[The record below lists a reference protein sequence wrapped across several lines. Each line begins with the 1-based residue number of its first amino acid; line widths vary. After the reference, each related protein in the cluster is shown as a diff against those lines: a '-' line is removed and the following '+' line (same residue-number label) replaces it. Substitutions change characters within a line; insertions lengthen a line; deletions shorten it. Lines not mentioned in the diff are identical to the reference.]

1 MADEQSSQRSQG
13 PASVPPP
20 GSIVPVPRVRHLVTA
35 DGARIPYT
43 RAELG
48 RLFNAGPIQQSIF
61 GILETR
67 DAVSLRH
74 AVHAQDQNG
83 DLLRIPNTTCEDS
96 NLGFPAGGRD
106 DFNRVYIMRPPPFE
120 PAQTTRTPCNREAI
134 WTNPQPAT
142 PGFPLGFQELSL
154 CCEPLVVVNQ
164 HWPDR
169 YRRVCKPCK
178 DKRFQDINW
187 RRRELLFGVCTDCR
201 VYTNSLTIPP
211 DRLQCDCSPNTRW
224 TDGINGNQAH
234 AAHMCLPHDWE
245 DWWFHTAP
253 RAQIEMDARY
263 RLRLRKKPTRIGYKK
278 SKKATPR
285 DQMTPFQRRYCMKV
299 VRRGRPDAVPRCFCG
314 NVMSHAEHYRPNGR
328 KVTTAAG
335 VEMPIYQWRSCTGCN
350 AFVNTDV

>member
-43 RAELG
+43 RAEPG

-74 AVHAQDQNG
+74 AVHARDQNG

-106 DFNRVYIMRPPPFE
+106 DFNRV
-120 PAQTTRTPCNREAI
+120 
-134 WTNPQPAT
+134 
-142 PGFPLGFQELSL
+142 
-154 CCEPLVVVNQ
+154 
-164 HWPDR
+164 
-169 YRRVCKPCK
+169 
-178 DKRFQDINW
+178 
-187 RRRELLFGVCTDCR
+187 
-201 VYTNSLTIPP
+201 
-211 DRLQCDCSPNTRW
+211 PNTRW

-245 DWWFHTAP
+245 DWWFHTTP

-285 DQMTPFQRRYCMKV
+285 DQMTPFQRRHCMKV

-314 NVMSHAEHYRPNGR
+314 NIMSHAEHYRPNGR

-335 VEMPIYQWRSCTGCN
+335 LRMPIYQWRNCTGCN

>member
-1 MADEQSSQRSQG
+1 MADEQSRQRNQV
-13 PASVPPP
+13 PASIPPP
-20 GSIVPVPRVRHLVTA
+20 GSIVPVARVRHLVTA

-48 RLFNAGPIQQSIF
+48 WLFNAGPIQQIIF

-74 AVHAQDQNG
+74 AVHARDQNG
-83 DLLRIPNTTCEDS
+83 DLLRIPNTTCEDP
-96 NLGFPAGGRD
+96 NLGFTAGGRD
-106 DFNRVYIMRPPPFE
+106 AFNRSSDLD
-120 PAQTTRTPCNREAI
+120 QSTNCNAWI
-134 WTNPQPAT
+134 
-142 PGFPLGFQELSL
+142 PLGFQELSL

-164 HWPDR
+164 HWPNR

-187 RRRELLFGVCTDCR
+187 RRRQLLFGVCTDCR
-201 VYTNSLTIPP
+201 VYANSLTIPP

-224 TDGINGNQAH
+224 TDGTTGNQAH

-263 RLRLRKKPTRIGYKK
+263 RLRFRKKPTRIAYKK
-278 SKKATPR
+278 SKKATPP
-285 DQMTPFQRRYCMKV
+285 DQMTPFQRRHCMKV

-314 NVMSHAEHYRPNGR
+314 NAMSHAEHFRPNGR
-328 KVTTAAG
+328 KVTNAAG
-335 VEMPIYQWRSCTGCN
+335 VLVPIYQWRSCTGCN
-350 AFVNTDV
+350 AFVNTNV